1 MSAPAIVPT
10 RNTAMP
16 TSGLSPYF
24 PPDPLVLTWRIGI
37 FILMLQGAQ
46 HLFIHIPVF
55 QDFDD
60 HPGAESGLHE
70 RSEYSCRI
78 FFILRLFQSLA
89 PQEGTRLLLFVHS
102 SIGLTHRFFDYI
114 TVHAFDF
121 EISNHPAWAELLIFF
136 AE

>member
-1 MSAPAIVPT
+1 
-10 RNTAMP
+10 MP
-16 TSGLSPYF
+16 ISGLSPCF

-55 QDFDD
+55 QYFDD
-60 HPGAESGLHE
+60 HARAESGSHE
-70 RSEYSCRI
+70 RSKYSCRI

-89 PQEGTRLLLFVHS
+89 PQEGARLLLLVHPR
-102 SIGLTHRFFDYI
+102 IGLTHRFFDHI

-121 EISNHPAWAELLIFF
+121 LISNHPSWAELLIFF